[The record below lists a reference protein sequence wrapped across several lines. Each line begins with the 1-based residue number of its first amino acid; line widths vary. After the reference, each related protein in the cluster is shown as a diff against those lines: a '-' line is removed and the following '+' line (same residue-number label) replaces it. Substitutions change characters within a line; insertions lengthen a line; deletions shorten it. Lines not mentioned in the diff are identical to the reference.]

1 MLAALLS
8 ALLVSPRPVTDERLK
23 NPEPENWLQYRGNY
37 ASWGYSPLD
46 QITRENVARLEPVW
60 TFSTGILDGHQSP
73 PLVNDGI
80 LYVTTP
86 HGQVLA
92 LDGRKGD
99 LLWRYERD
107 LPEDARPF
115 HPSNRGVALYGD
127 KVYVGTGD
135 AFVVALDAR
144 TGELLWERAVEDY
157 RLGYYLTLAPLVA
170 KGRVLVGPS
179 GGELGIRGFVQAL
192 DAETGEPAWKT
203 FTIPAPGEPGHE
215 SWPKDSWKT
224 GGAPAWITGSY
235 DPELGLTY
243 WGTGN
248 AAPWMG
254 EARPGDNL
262 YSSSVIALDVDTG
275 ALVAHHQYH
284 WNDSWDWDEVS
295 APLLIDLRREGKTIR
310 SLVHPAR
317 DGYLWLLERQP
328 SRIDFVAAWPFVHQN
343 VFTSIDGAS
352 GRPSYDPAKKP
363 GIGFEATFCPSIW
376 GGKTWPPA
384 AYNPGTRLL
393 YVPAND
399 NLCMALEG
407 EEAKYVPG
415 TRFMGVA
422 VRKNRGMSLREGAT
436 HVGALQA
443 WNLEEGRK
451 VWEATFDSPNWG
463 PVLTTA
469 GGLTFMGG
477 TNDRYF
483 RAFDASTGK
492 VLWKVRTNSG
502 ITGVPVSYS
511 IDGVQYVAV
520 QSGWGVDAVKMQT
533 ALDGLRGE
541 STFVPQGGVLWVFA
555 LEEDHDA
562 DQ

>member
-1 MLAALLS
+1 
-8 ALLVSPRPVTDERLK
+8 
-23 NPEPENWLQYRGNY
+23 
-37 ASWGYSPLD
+37 
-46 QITRENVARLEPVW
+46 
-60 TFSTGILDGHQSP
+60 
-73 PLVNDGI
+73 
-80 LYVTTP
+80 
-86 HGQVLA
+86 
-92 LDGRKGD
+92 
-99 LLWRYERD
+99 
-107 LPEDARPF
+107 
-115 HPSNRGVALYGD
+115 
-127 KVYVGTGD
+127 
-135 AFVVALDAR
+135 
-144 TGELLWERAVEDY
+144 
-157 RLGYYLTLAPLVA
+157 
-170 KGRVLVGPS
+170 
-179 GGELGIRGFVQAL
+179 
-192 DAETGEPAWKT
+192 
-203 FTIPAPGEPGHE
+203 
-215 SWPKDSWKT
+215 
-224 GGAPAWITGSY
+224 
-235 DPELGLTY
+235 
-243 WGTGN
+243 
-248 AAPWMG
+248 MG

-262 YSSSVIALDVDTG
+262 YSSSVIALDIDTG

-295 APLLIDLRREGKTIR
+295 APLLIDLRRGGETIR

-317 DGYLWLLERQP
+317 DGYLWLLAREA
-328 SRIDFVAAWPFVHQN
+328 SRIGFVAAWPFVHQD
-343 VFTSIDGAS
+343 VFTSVDGAT
-352 GRPSYDPAKKP
+352 GRPSYDPKKKP
-363 GIGFEATFCPSIW
+363 GIGFETTFCPSIW

-399 NLCMALEG
+399 NLCMTLAG

-415 TRFMGVA
+415 TRFVGVA

-443 WNLEEGRK
+443 WDLDQGKK

-492 VLWKVRTNSG
+492 VLWKQRTNSG
-502 ITGVPVSYS
+502 ITAVPVSYS

-520 QSGWGVDAVKMQT
+520 QSGWGVDAVKMQA
-533 ALDGLRGE
+533 ALDGVRGE

-555 LEEDHDA
+555 LEREDHA